1 MRVLVVHNRYS
12 SLVPSGENMAVED
25 EVRWLREAGVKV
37 AVHEAT
43 NDDLLSGG
51 LGTKVRMG
59 FETIWSPSAQA
70 RFKGTYE
77 AFQPDIVHVHNL
89 FPLLTGSVPS
99 LALRKGT
106 PVVWTVHNNR
116 VICVDGTHFRDG
128 HPCHACKQG
137 WRLPGI
143 RYGCYRDSTAASV
156 LVTGATSI
164 FRRVARQRLTTL
176 AISEHIRRWLIESA
190 GFYPARVHTKYN
202 GVSGPSDAALPD
214 PASCN
219 TFLFVAKLAEFK
231 GVSLLLDT
239 WRLLPKLKARLR
251 VIGDGPMA
259 DRVQAAASTDDRIMW
274 TGQISP
280 EEMTSHLADARAVI
294 VPSIWEEPF
303 GRTAAEAMAHGR
315 PVITTG
321 TGGLAEIV
329 SEASGWL
336 TGTDSKA
343 LAKAIEEAT
352 TSDEAIRQRSTSANE
367 RYLKLFSPLTTTQAL
382 IQIYETLLRT
392 SSPDPTSPT

>member
-1 MRVLVVHNRYS
+1 M
-12 SLVPSGENMAVED
+12 
-25 EVRWLREAGVKV
+25 

-59 FETIWSPSAQA
+59 FETIWSPSAKTQ
-70 RFKGTYE
+70 FKRSLE
-77 AFQPDIVHVHNL
+77 AVEPDIVHVHNL

-99 LALRKGT
+99 LALRKNT
-106 PVVWTVHNNR
+106 PVVWTAHNNR

-128 HPCHACKQG
+128 QPCHACRQG

-143 RYGCYRDSTAASV
+143 RYGCYRDSTAASA
-156 LVTGATSI
+156 LVTGATSL
-164 FRRVARQRLTTL
+164 FRHVARQRLTTL
-176 AISEHIRRWLIESA
+176 AISEHMRRWLIQSA
-190 GFYPARVHTKYN
+190 GFDPARVHTKYN
-202 GVSGPSDAALPD
+202 GVSGPADVALPD
-214 PASCN
+214 PASCT

-239 WRLLPKLKARLR
+239 WRRLPNLKARLR

-259 DRVQAAASTDDRIMW
+259 DHVQTAASSDNRIMW

-280 EEMTSHLADARAVI
+280 QEMTSHLADARAVI

-303 GRTAAEAMAHGR
+303 GRTAAEALAHGR

-329 SEASGWL
+329 NDASGWL

-343 LAKAIEEAT
+343 LTRAIEEAT
-352 TSDEAIRQRSTSANE
+352 TSDEAIRQRSTSARE
-367 RYLKLFSPLTTTQAL
+367 RHLKLFSPAQTTEAL
-382 IQIYETLLRT
+382 IQIYESLLRT
-392 SSPDPTSPT
+392 PSPDSTSSA